1 MNIHELNNKDKKKK
15 NTTSYMNMNDIVE
28 RKKETIPSINSN
40 TEYHDTTTIEI
51 HSNNKDEN
59 NFSIIS
65 EQETTTK
72 IPIEI
77 QITPEENQEE
87 LEYKVIES
95 IERIIKTDLYELEN
109 IKFKLEVLNEIK
121 NQEFETTEIERLKEE
136 LEYIIKKFE
145 EVKNKYKNLEINSNT
160 ELQIDENE
168 IYNLVNEYKERVTSE
183 KSENLISEV
192 NKQIKQ
198 IEEYVSV
205 IDILIHVGNEKDN
218 LETEL
223 DEKLEELQIRD
234 DEFDKL
240 QLEYTNIQTM
250 NDEIE
255 AFTKE
260 QDKIIKELQYKIEHT
275 ETITKS
281 IEIQTEMVTNFSKI
295 INAII
300 MFEAAK
306 KIPATPAG
314 MIIKTNLILGAI
326 SSMSQLIEIKETKK
340 EVINVSYT
348 DYVIDIENNISS
360 VHSMVNYIDKAQKNI
375 EKISYTFKKE
385 CEEYRDSIPEY
396 NTFLKKIEYMNK
408 TLTEQKDIANKHKD
422 EFDKVLEKN
431 NDKVKKLEALKAA

>member
-1 MNIHELNNKDKKKK
+1 M
-15 NTTSYMNMNDIVE
+15 
-28 RKKETIPSINSN
+28 
-40 TEYHDTTTIEI
+40 
-51 HSNNKDEN
+51 
-59 NFSIIS
+59 
-65 EQETTTK
+65 
-72 IPIEI
+72 
-77 QITPEENQEE
+77 
-87 LEYKVIES
+87 
-95 IERIIKTDLYELEN
+95 YELEN

-168 IYNLVNEYKERVTSE
+168 IYNLVNEYKERVASE

-260 QDKIIKELQYKIEHT
+260 QDKIILCYLRLIV
-275 ETITKS
+275 
-281 IEIQTEMVTNFSKI
+281 IQ
-295 INAII
+295 
-300 MFEAAK
+300 
-306 KIPATPAG
+306 
-314 MIIKTNLILGAI
+314 
-326 SSMSQLIEIKETKK
+326 
-340 EVINVSYT
+340 
-348 DYVIDIENNISS
+348 
-360 VHSMVNYIDKAQKNI
+360 
-375 EKISYTFKKE
+375 
-385 CEEYRDSIPEY
+385 
-396 NTFLKKIEYMNK
+396 
-408 TLTEQKDIANKHKD
+408 
-422 EFDKVLEKN
+422 
-431 NDKVKKLEALKAA
+431 